1 MTKRELGL
9 VLDRAERIISASRST
24 ATSMMRNVSELPL
37 KGDSNIIFLGSL
49 MLILMIIADPYKL
62 VPLDLCGRLCDRVHL
77 IHIVSLI
84 GVYAFL
90 INVKSSSEIITSIEL
105 LLLPLLPL
113 GFWDGFHGRSF
124 LCLFHH

>member
-9 VLDRAERIISASRST
+9 VLDRAERIISACGST
-24 ATSMMRNVSELPL
+24 ATTSMMRNVSELPL
-37 KGDSNIIFLGSL
+37 KGNPNIIFLGRL
-49 MLILMIIADPYKL
+49 MLMLMIITDPYKL

-77 IHIVSLI
+77 LHIVSLI

-90 INVKSSSEIITSIEL
+90 IHLNSSSKIISSSQ

-113 GFWDGFHGRSF
+113 G
-124 LCLFHH
+124 